1 MSTVP
6 PPAGLREVPDGGIW
20 CPQEY
25 VAGEKQ
31 KSESLGMKRTAA
43 STAMNLAG
51 WDLNNRPENP
61 RVGTQPS
68 RLCRTPCQKDK
79 SQNSL
84 ELRSKLFLSRQREKM
99 HFKKH
104 CSVENSATMN
114 LSMASLLSLA
124 S

>member
-1 MSTVP
+1 MFQTEIHG
-6 PPAGLREVPDGGIW
+6 A
-20 CPQEY
+20 PQEY
-25 VAGEKQ
+25 AAGEKQ
-31 KSESLGMKRTAA
+31 KPKSLGMKRTAA
-43 STAMNLAG
+43 STEMNLAG

-79 SQNSL
+79 SQNSP

-104 CSVENSATMN
+104 CSVENSTTLN
-114 LSMASLLSLA
+114 LSMALLLSLA
-124 S
+124 N